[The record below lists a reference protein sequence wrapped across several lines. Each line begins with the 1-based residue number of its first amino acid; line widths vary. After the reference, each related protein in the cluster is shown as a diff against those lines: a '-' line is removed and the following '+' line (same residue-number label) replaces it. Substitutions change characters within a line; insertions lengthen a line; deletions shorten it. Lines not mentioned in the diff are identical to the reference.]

1 MPGASYTIIRLC
13 PYRYCCLDIFPPV
26 TCLLFN
32 VHSVGSCTVQ
42 ARLDGVYAIAGGPLA
57 IGVLKRARR
66 IDMYQY
72 QTGALSSEGQR
83 WFESQLYLSA
93 RDEQE
98 RARFDIDS
106 VCQQVGCSPR
116 TYSALSGQL
125 LRASSHHSAAPVR
138 AQLSPGDWSSNHRL
152 PSCLAAG
159 RNEMSRAS
167 AAAPQSACRSDLAAS
182 GSQPARNSLQSSIL
196 EPHWLSPSSSRIL
209 PHQRCLQEQYVK
221 QDRELVKSLLPS
233 LAAGKTTCS
242 HFFGRSCS

>member
-1 MPGASYTIIRLC
+1 MRLC

-32 VHSVGSCTVQ
+32 VHTAGSYTVQ
-42 ARLDGVYAIAGGPLA
+42 ARLDGVYAIARGPLA
-57 IGVLKRARR
+57 IGVLKRVRR

-93 RDEQE
+93 RDDQE
-98 RARFDIDS
+98 RAGFDIDS
-106 VCQQVGCSPR
+106 VSQQVGCSPR
-116 TYSALSGQL
+116 TYSALHGQL
-125 LRASSHHSAAPVR
+125 LRASSHHSAAPLR

-152 PSCLAAG
+152 PLCLAAG

-167 AAAPQSACRSDLAAS
+167 AAASQSACRPDLAAS
-182 GSQPARNSLQSSIL
+182 KSQPARDSLQSSIL

-209 PHQRCLQEQYVK
+209 PHQHRLQEQYAK
-221 QDRELVKSLLPS
+221 QDCELVTSLLPS
-233 LAAGKTTCS
+233 LAAGKAACS
-242 HFFGRSCS
+242 HLFSRSCSW